1 MLLCKL
7 LCLVTFP
14 NRSFFLFFSF
24 FLIQIDALLSNLIS
38 NNDNN
43 NIRETILIAS
53 TRGDGEDHTLL
64 THFLHLA
71 IVSFVILLSNI
82 SN

>member
-7 LCLVTFP
+7 LCLV

-53 TRGDGEDHTLL
+53 TRGDDHTLL
-64 THFLHLA
+64 THFLLRMHLV